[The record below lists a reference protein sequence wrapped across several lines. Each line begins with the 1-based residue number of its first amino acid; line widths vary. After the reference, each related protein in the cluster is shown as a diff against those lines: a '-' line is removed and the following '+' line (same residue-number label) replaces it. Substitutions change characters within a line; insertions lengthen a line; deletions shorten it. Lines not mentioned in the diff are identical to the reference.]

1 MATAYKYVEREATDN
16 INWAEVGA
24 NFSGMLQEEM
34 RVRQE
39 KKDAID
45 ESTREYQKVLNNV
58 PQGENG
64 DLNGMALGF
73 ADDLQKQA
81 LMQETLLKSGQ
92 LDPRQYTI
100 MRQNLADG
108 TDQGFG
114 LLQDY
119 NDEYSAKMAM
129 LDPNLPVSE
138 QLSSIDLEI
147 MSGVEGFANFNES
160 KLVINPQTGMV
171 SMAGMIKDPNN
182 PDGALIPDPDPNNLV
197 SVANL
202 KNRIKTKITKY
213 DVQGNA
219 QKWTESLGEDVIQTV
234 TSMGSTYSAGTIK
247 KITDITARKGGIK
260 DMNPTELANLA
271 SELGVQ
277 PNELKA
283 YSLYQEAQNNWADG
297 QVSDENFSGASILMD
312 FVDFTPDGKEYTSSF
327 NPADVYVDPKDPSK
341 GRKPGTE
348 NIILLKNVNGR
359 TQTELSEEQ
368 NNVAKRALKSQTGV
382 QVDYKEEVETER
394 MKYEPSAANKKAD
407 QERADKFKKEDNEIS
422 MIGNLW
428 GGDDTSL
435 KASTDY
441 FRDQNES
448 IKDVTRDTEGVT
460 VLYTNDDGEEESR
473 NISFYVTESNPD
485 YDENKPIGPDN
496 RKERRKQ
503 FAATQEDVDAGR
515 ATAVG
520 EMIDKRKTQ
529 AEFIKSAGPL
539 LTGQDDIGTALER
552 GNYNQDAEFN
562 VEGTS
567 TSEVQ
572 REEAP
577 LDYDVEIDE
586 YNDKLFRDKKDFT
599 YTNKAGNEVTGKSL
613 KELFFDDEED
623 VGSALQALYP
633 EYNITFD
640 IMDDDKIAI
649 SIPGHPQADP
659 LVIEADFYD
668 YQDDKAVA
676 SMNSVQKWIK
686 AFEKQELKEGR
697 KLTKK
702 ATQADVD
709 AGDADQ
715 VGQDIPRYKGRKGD
729 KYGG

>member
-45 ESTREYQKVLNNV
+45 ESTREYQKILNNV

-160 KLVINPQTGMV
+160 KMVINPQTSMV
-171 SMAGMIKDPNN
+171 SMARMIKDPNN

-197 SVANL
+197 SVSNL

-219 QKWTESLGEDVIQTV
+219 QKWTESLGEDVVQTV
-234 TSMGSTYSAGTIK
+234 KNMGTTYTAGQIQ

-260 DMNPTELANLA
+260 DMQPAELAALA

-368 NNVAKRALKSQTGV
+368 NNVAKRALKSQTGM
-382 QVDYKEEVETER
+382 QVDYKEEVQTEF
-394 MKYEPSAANKKAD
+394 M
-407 QERADKFKKEDNEIS
+407 KKEPRAKTKTELDNEAGDDALDS
-422 MIGNLW
+422 KVSKIGDLW
-428 GGDDTSL
+428 GGNN
-435 KASTDY
+435 ASVKGATDY

-448 IKDVTRDTEGVT
+448 ITDVTRNEEGVT
-460 VLYTNDDGEEESR
+460 VTYLNDDGVEESR
-473 NISFYVTESNPD
+473 SISFYVTEPNPD
-485 YDENKPIGPDN
+485 FDDSKPIGPDN
-496 RKERRKQ
+496 REERRAQ
-503 FAATQEDVDAGR
+503 
-515 ATAVG
+515 
-520 EMIDKRKTQ
+520 
-529 AEFIKSAGPL
+529 
-539 LTGQDDIGTALER
+539 
-552 GNYNQDAEFN
+552 
-562 VEGTS
+562 
-567 TSEVQ
+567 
-572 REEAP
+572 
-577 LDYDVEIDE
+577 
-586 YNDKLFRDKKDFT
+586 
-599 YTNKAGNEVTGKSL
+599 
-613 KELFFDDEED
+613 
-623 VGSALQALYP
+623 
-633 EYNITFD
+633 
-640 IMDDDKIAI
+640 
-649 SIPGHPQADP
+649 IP
-659 LVIEADFYD
+659 
-668 YQDDKAVA
+668 
-676 SMNSVQKWIK
+676 
-686 AFEKQELKEGR
+686 
-697 KLTKK
+697 

-709 AGDADQ
+709 AGRASAVGEMMDQRKSQEEFIESAGPLLTGEDDISKALERGNYDKDAEFNQESTSTSKVDREEAPLDYTTERDVWLDETLETGNITLSYQ
-715 VGQDIPRYKGRKGD
+715 DDVKVAEDLETAFQRYNLKAEPVGAASNEVRITVPGSDFDAVTISTNNYTARGAAEELDKLKKLIRLITKDDLVNLAKDNDWEGEKVD
-729 KYGG
+729 KYGNKIK

>member
-45 ESTREYQKVLNNV
+45 ESTREYQKILNNV

-160 KLVINPQTGMV
+160 KMVINPQTSMV
-171 SMAGMIKDPNN
+171 SMARMIKDPNN

-197 SVANL
+197 SVSNL

-234 TSMGSTYSAGTIK
+234 KNMGTTYTAGQIQ

-260 DMNPTELANLA
+260 DMQPAELAALA

-312 FVDFTPDGKEYTSSF
+312 FVDFTPDGKEYTSTF
-327 NPADVYVDPKDPSK
+327 NAADVYVDPKDPSQ

-382 QVDYKEEVETER
+382 QVDYKEEVQTEF
-394 MKYEPSAANKKAD
+394 M
-407 QERADKFKKEDNEIS
+407 KKEPRAKTKTELDKIDADES
-422 MIGNLW
+422 LDSKVSKIGDLW
-428 GGDDTSL
+428 GGNN
-435 KASTDY
+435 ASVKGATDY

-448 IKDVTRDTEGVT
+448 ITDVTRNEEGVT
-460 VLYTNDDGEEESR
+460 VTYLNDDGVEESR
-473 NISFYVTESNPD
+473 SISFYVTEPNPD
-485 YDENKPIGPDN
+485 FDDSKPIGPDN
-496 RKERRKQ
+496 REERRAQ
-503 FAATQEDVDAGR
+503 
-515 ATAVG
+515 
-520 EMIDKRKTQ
+520 
-529 AEFIKSAGPL
+529 
-539 LTGQDDIGTALER
+539 
-552 GNYNQDAEFN
+552 
-562 VEGTS
+562 
-567 TSEVQ
+567 
-572 REEAP
+572 
-577 LDYDVEIDE
+577 
-586 YNDKLFRDKKDFT
+586 
-599 YTNKAGNEVTGKSL
+599 
-613 KELFFDDEED
+613 
-623 VGSALQALYP
+623 
-633 EYNITFD
+633 
-640 IMDDDKIAI
+640 
-649 SIPGHPQADP
+649 IP
-659 LVIEADFYD
+659 
-668 YQDDKAVA
+668 
-676 SMNSVQKWIK
+676 
-686 AFEKQELKEGR
+686 
-697 KLTKK
+697 

-709 AGDADQ
+709 AGRASAVGEMMDQRKSQEEFIESAGPLLTGEDDISKALERGNYDKDAEFNQESTSTSKVDREEAPLDYTTERDVWLDETLETGNITLSYQ
-715 VGQDIPRYKGRKGD
+715 DDVKVAEDLETAFQRYNLKAEPVGAASNEVRITVPGSDFDAVTISTNNYTSTGAAVELDKLKKLIRLITKDDLVNLAKDNDWEGEKVD
-729 KYGG
+729 KYGNKIK

>member
-1 MATAYKYVEREATDN
+1 MATAYKYVERKAEDN
-16 INWAEVGA
+16 INWAQVGA
-24 NFSGMLQEEM
+24 DFNNMLNEEM
-34 RVRQE
+34 ATRQE
-39 KKDAID
+39 KKGAID
-45 ESTREYQKVLNNV
+45 DATREYQKVLNNV

-73 ADDLQKQA
+73 ADDLQKQM

-119 NDEYSAKMAM
+119 NDEYAEKMKM
-129 LDPNLPVSE
+129 NQE
-138 QLSSIDLEI
+138 GTLSSLDLEI

-160 KLVINPQTGMV
+160 RLVINPQTGLV
-171 SMAGMIKDPNN
+171 SMAKMIQDPNN
-182 PDGALIPDPDPNNLV
+182 PNGALIPDPDPNNLV
-197 SVANL
+197 STANL
-202 KNRIKTKITKY
+202 KNRIKTKITKF
-213 DVQGNA
+213 DVQGA
-219 QKWTESLGEDVIQTV
+219 ASKWTESLGEDVIQTV

-247 KITDITARKGGIK
+247 KITDITSRKGGIK
-260 DMNPTELANLA
+260 DMSPAELADLA
-271 SELGVQ
+271 TELGVQ

-283 YSLYQEAQNNWADG
+283 MSLFQEAQNNWADG

-382 QVDYKEEVETER
+382 QVDYKEEVEAER
-394 MKYEPSAANKKAD
+394 MKFEPSAANKKAD
-407 QERADKFKKEDNEIS
+407 QERGDKFKKEDNEIS

-428 GGDDTSL
+428 GGDDTGL

-460 VLYTNDDGEEESR
+460 VVYTNDDGEEESR
-473 NISFYVTESNPD
+473 SISFYVTETNPE

-503 FAATQEDVDAGR
+503 FEATQEDVDAGR

-520 EMIDKRKTQ
+520 QMIDKRKTQ

-539 LTGQDDIGTALER
+539 LTGQDDIATALER
-552 GNYNQDAEFN
+552 GNYNKDAEFN
-562 VEGTS
+562 KDGTS
-567 TSEVQ
+567 QSEVQ
-572 REEAP
+572 RQEAP
-577 LDYDVEIDE
+577 LDYSAEIDDATNNLFDQTVTA
-586 YNDKLFRDKKDFT
+586 NDDDGDPIEAKFSD
-599 YTNKAGNEVTGKSL
+599 
-613 KELFFDDEED
+613 LFFED
-623 VGSALQALYP
+623 QQAVGNGLQALYP
-633 EYNITFD
+633 EYNIKWTNLN
-640 IMDDDKIAI
+640 DDKISI
-649 SIPGHPQADP
+649 QIPGHPQGQP
-659 LVIEADFYD
+659 LVIEADFFKH
-668 YQDDKAVA
+668 QPEEAAK
-676 SMNSVQKWIK
+676 SMQQVKNYII
-686 AFEKQELKEGR
+686 AYEKNELKKGR

-702 ATQADVD
+702 ATQADID
-709 AGDADQ
+709 AGYEGNIGDE
-715 VGQDIPRYKGRKGD
+715 IPRYKGRKGD